1 MRPTEHRSTQKA
13 ADKRF
18 GRLQGGLGL
27 PRLGLH
33 GLRHT
38 HATLLLEEGV
48 DMKTV
53 SERLGHKNVQTTLSI
68 YAHVTPKMRLNA
80 PARLAAVVDGA
91 GKVSACVT
99 IL

>member
-1 MRPTEHRSTQKA
+1 
-13 ADKRF
+13 
-18 GRLQGGLGL
+18 
-27 PRLGLH
+27 
-33 GLRHT
+33 
-38 HATLLLEEGV
+38 
-48 DMKTV
+48 MKTV